1 MGAKRK
7 RISAIGEQQSE
18 DREESPGPPAG
29 PSSQTKRRKKSPHY
43 SPTEI
48 CQELYETI
56 RNHKTD
62 DSRFLCETFIRAPK
76 RRTAADYYEVV
87 STPIDLL
94 QIGHKLKTEEYEEIE
109 QLTADM
115 ELMITNAKSYYKK
128 TSQEYKDAC
137 DLWDLY
143 INTRNDLIAEAL
155 GESSKQDPGRR
166 RSLRKVSTMEGDD
179 DDEDEEEKSD
189 DTKILDDQ
197 QDDPEDFEALFGSV
211 VTAKDN
217 DRDISTVFQL
227 LPPKSKY
234 PEYYQ
239 IIKQP
244 VDLKM
249 IAQNIKHGRYRSLD
263 EVERDLLQMVKNA
276 KTFNEPKSLIYK
288 DACTIKKIVQNK
300 KIELQAKR
308 AQIPLSDRKK
318 KRETKM
324 IIKMTD
330 ICADLQYP
338 TDDDVPQ
345 VQYDDID
352 DDEDSMLEQ
361 SQLDYDDDSGAET
374 VASEDNESPFWTIFN
389 AVKAFRDANGQ
400 TIYEPFVKLPSR
412 RFYPD
417 YYDEIDRP
425 MSLANIRK
433 KIKYKQYR
441 TLEKIATDLNLVFE
455 NAKQYNKEESKIHQ
469 DAVLLQK
476 VLYDKKK
483 DLDGKDF
490 SVLDDNSVDFE
501 VPCIP
506 KVSRE
511 LFEEDSHQSIIKK
524 PGRIPEAEKK
534 RPGRKPN
541 PDVLRKRLM
550 TLYKCVFDYNDNE
563 SRPLRF
569 IFMQLPSKKEY
580 PDYYDVI
587 TNPIDMSM
595 IEQKIKSN
603 QYPNPDVLL
612 TDFELMFNN
621 ARRYNE
627 EGSLVYNDANTLQK
641 ALKLKWKNICQT
653 NEARKALSKRI
664 EAKNIPSKL
673 QRLYDAINNFSD
685 VHGRTLSTPFLK
697 LPLKSEYPDY
707 FEIIKKPIDMQRIQQ
722 KLLLNQ
728 YESVEDMVAD
738 FVQMFDNA
746 SKYNEPDSLIY
757 KDALTLQRVC
767 LEKKMELT
775 EEGSCEIPDVRHI
788 IQELTTNLFIST
800 YNYQD
805 EEGRCLSD
813 SFSELPERDPDE
825 DLETSKLTEKPLSF
839 DQIKRNIDRGR
850 YRRMD
855 KFQEDMF
862 QVFERARRLCRT
874 DSQLYEDAVEMQH
887 FFIKKRDEIC
897 KNGEILLT
905 PALSYT
911 ERHLQAAL
919 DAERNRKML
928 QEKEGT
934 EKAKRE
940 SEERQ
945 LQNTVSSE
953 DFFKYK
959 EQTFHIGDTVY
970 IEPRSGLKRKSTSIY
985 REEGQEPHILCIEK
999 LFVDTAGVQTL
1010 YGFWFY
1016 RPNETFHSATRK
1028 FLEKEVFKSD
1038 VYTNIPLT
1046 QVIGR
1051 CYVMHVKEYFKMK
1064 PEGFSDKDVYVCESR
1079 YSSRLRGF
1087 KKIKIWPVPRNDQV
1101 MLIPREVTLVPIR
1114 VASVFVDKE
1123 KDEADD
1129 GDNSVLDKVRL
1140 DVRIENIQGE
1150 EGLTYF
1156 EQLTCKAGSFKIGD
1170 CVYARS
1176 AKDRPVISRIDK
1188 IWSNQVG
1195 EPIINST
1202 CFVFPVDI
1210 EHSPTRLFYKKEI
1223 FLTTTEE
1230 TLSMNNIEGKCSVL
1244 HIKDY
1249 YTSRIG
1255 DIPEDD
1261 VYVCESKYQEP
1272 EKTIKKLGKG
1282 LKKYTLSPLVTD
1294 DELYFF
1300 KKPLTLQKINS
1311 SQLYGI
1317 KTTEPSPLL
1326 MKVNE
1331 DTNTS
1336 FVEQE
1341 SFIDEDSR
1349 SMDTSISSVF
1359 ESFTPQP
1366 EKQQMS
1372 SSSKKVVQKNRSGAK
1387 PGMRRQIS
1395 GYIVYSGVIRKQIQH
1410 DNPDCSFGDISRI
1423 VGTKWRNLSLDEK
1436 QMYEGRAK
1444 KIAEEQV
1451 AKQQEAERAFN
1462 ESLSQQQQQQQQQQS
1477 PWGDLSKMSPSV
1489 SRPATPAQGYTNG
1502 YHPMT
1507 PMQRGATPTN
1517 QRFMSP
1523 YQQQAFP
1530 GMRPMGPGGYSPS
1543 PQYAPH
1549 PHAQPHAN
1557 VPPQSVAGPV
1567 PLPPPKPPSPV
1578 FVSVPPRTQRLL
1590 HSEAYLRYIEGLHA
1604 DKPNVGDWEKN
1615 LTATPENTKT
1625 DESRMPASWL
1635 AQGAGYHGN
1644 VSNALW
1650 ALRDLML
1657 KDTLN
1662 ITRTVPFESL

>member
-7 RISAIGEQQSE
+7 RISTIGEQQSE
-18 DREESPGPPAG
+18 DREESPGPTG
-29 PSSQTKRRKKSPHY
+29 PPSQIKRRKKSPHY
-43 SPTEI
+43 DPIEI
-48 CQELYETI
+48 CQELYDTM
-56 RNHKTD
+56 RNHKTED
-62 DSRFLCETFIRAPK
+62 GRCLCETFIRVPS
-76 RRTAADYYEVV
+76 RRTAADYYEVI
-87 STPIDLL
+87 STPIDL
-94 QIGHKLKTEEYEEIE
+94 QKIKQKLKTEEYEEIE
-109 QLTADM
+109 HLTLDV
-115 ELMITNAKSYYKK
+115 ELMVNNAKTYFKRS
-128 TSQEYKDAC
+128 SQEYKDAC

-143 INTRNDLIAEAL
+143 IETRNDLIAEAL
-155 GESSKQDPGRR
+155 GESSKPETGRR
-166 RSLRKVSTMEGDD
+166 RSLRRAATVEMDDDDD
-179 DDEDEEEKSD
+179 DDEDNEDDEKSN

-197 QDDPEDFEALFGSV
+197 QDDPEDFETLFGSV

-239 IIKQP
+239 IIKNP
-244 VDLKM
+244 IDLKM
-249 IAQNIKHGRYRSLD
+249 IAQNIKHSRYKQLD
-263 EVERDLLQMVKNA
+263 EVERDLLLMVKNA

-288 DACTIKKIVQNK
+288 DACLIKKIVQNK
-300 KIELQAKR
+300 KIELQTKK
-308 AQIPLSDRKK
+308 AQTPLSERRRKK
-318 KRETKM
+318 ETKM
-324 IIKMTD
+324 IIRMTD

-338 TDDDVPQ
+338 SDDDMEPIL
-345 VQYDDID
+345 Y
-352 DDEDSMLEQ
+352 DDEDDDSILDQ
-361 SQLDYDDDSGAET
+361 SQIDYDDESGTET
-374 VASEDNESPFWTIFN
+374 IMSDDESPFWALFN
-389 AVKAFRDANGQ
+389 AVKTYRDSTGQ
-400 TIYEPFVKLPSR
+400 TIYEPFVKLPSK

-425 MSLANIRK
+425 MSLSNVRK

-441 TLEKIATDLNLVFE
+441 TLDKIASDLNLVFQ

-476 VLYDKKK
+476 VIADKRKE
-483 DLDGKDF
+483 LEGK
-490 SVLDDNSVDFE
+490 
-501 VPCIP
+501 

-511 LFEEDSHQSIIKK
+511 LFEEDSQSKK
-524 PGRIPEAEKK
+524 RGRIPESEKK
-534 RPGRKPN
+534 KPGRKPN

-550 TLYKCVFDYNDNE
+550 TLYKCVFDYTDQE
-563 SRPLRF
+563 CRPLRF

-595 IEQKIKSN
+595 IEQKIKGN
-603 QYPNPDVLL
+603 QYPNPQALL
-612 TDFELMFNN
+612 SDFELMFNN

-627 EGSLVYNDANTLQK
+627 EGSLVYNDANTLEK

-653 NEARKALSKRI
+653 NEARKALSKSRLD
-664 EAKNIPSKL
+664 AKNIPSKL
-673 QRLYDAINNFSD
+673 QRLYDAINSYQD
-685 VHGRTLSTPFLK
+685 LHGRTLSTPFIK

-707 FEIIKKPIDMQRIQQ
+707 YEVIKKPIDMQRIQQ
-722 KLLLNQ
+722 KLMSSQ
-728 YESVEDMVAD
+728 YETVEDMVAD

-767 LEKKMELT
+767 LEKKMELS
-775 EEGSCEIPDVRHI
+775 EEGSCDIPDVRAI

-825 DLETSKLTEKPLSF
+825 DLETSKLKEKPLSF

-911 ERHLQAAL
+911 ERHLQASL
-919 DAERNRKML
+919 DAERKSKL
-928 QEKEGT
+928 IQEKDGI

-945 LQNTVSSE
+945 LQNHADGE
-953 DFFKYK
+953 DSFKYK
-959 EQTFHIGDTVY
+959 EQTFHVGDTVY
-970 IEPRSGLKRKSTSIY
+970 IEPR
-985 REEGQEPHILCIEK
+985 EEGQEPHIMCIEK

-1010 YGFWFY
+1010 YGYWFY

-1038 VYTNIPLT
+1038 VYTNTPLT

-1051 CYVMHVKEYFKMK
+1051 CYVMYVKEYFKMK
-1064 PEGFSDKDVYVCESR
+1064 PEGYSDKDVYVCESR

-1087 KKIKIWPVPRNDQV
+1087 KKIKIWPVPKNE
-1101 MLIPREVTLVPIR
+1101 MVTLVPREIPLVPVR

-1129 GDNSVLDKVRL
+1129 GDNSVLDKIRL
-1140 DVRIENIQGE
+1140 DVRIDNLQAE
-1150 EGLTYF
+1150 EGCTYF
-1156 EQLTCKAGSFKIGD
+1156 EQLACKAGSFKIGD

-1176 AKDRPVISRIDK
+1176 AKDKPVLSRVEK
-1188 IWSNQVG
+1188 IWTNPMG
-1195 EPIINST
+1195 EPFITST

-1210 EHSPTRLFYKKEI
+1210 EHSPTRLFYKKEV
-1223 FLTTTEE
+1223 FLTATEE
-1230 TLSMNNIEGKCSVL
+1230 IISMNNIEGKCSVL

-1261 VYVCESKYQEP
+1261 VYVCECKYQEP
-1272 EKTIKKLGKG
+1272 EQTIKKLGKG
-1282 LKKYTLSPLVTD
+1282 LKKYTLSPQVTD

-1300 KKPLTLQKINS
+1300 KKPLTLQK
-1311 SQLYGI
+1311 
-1317 KTTEPSPLL
+1317 EPSPLL
-1326 MKVNE
+1326 MKVSD

-1336 FVEQE
+1336 FMEQD

-1349 SMDTSISSVF
+1349 SMDASMSSPF
-1359 ESFTPQP
+1359 ETFTPQP
-1366 EKQQMS
+1366 EKQQAS
-1372 SSSKKVVQKNRSGAK
+1372 SSSRKDRK
-1387 PGMRRQIS
+1387 PRVPS
-1395 GYIVYSGVIRKQIQH
+1395 GYILFSKDFRRQTQQKNQYI
-1410 DNPDCSFGDISRI
+1410 SFGDMSRM
-1423 VGTKWRNLSLDEK
+1423 VGEKWRNLSQDEK
-1436 QMYEGRAK
+1436 QMYESRAK
-1444 KIAEEQV
+1444 KIAEEQA

-1462 ESLSQQQQQQQQQQS
+1462 ESLSQQQQQQS
-1477 PWGDLSKMSPSV
+1477 PWGDLGKMSPSV
-1489 SRPATPAQGYTNG
+1489 TSTRPGTPAQ
-1502 YHPMT
+1502 
-1507 PMQRGATPTN
+1507 ATI
-1517 QRFMSP
+1517 
-1523 YQQQAFP
+1523 
-1530 GMRPMGPGGYSPS
+1530 
-1543 PQYAPH
+1543 
-1549 PHAQPHAN
+1549 
-1557 VPPQSVAGPV
+1557 
-1567 PLPPPKPPSPV
+1567 PLPPPRPPSPV
-1578 FVSVPPRTQRLL
+1578 FVNVPPRTQRLL
-1590 HSEAYLRYIEGLHA
+1590 HSEAYLRYIEGLNS
-1604 DKPNVGDWEKN
+1604 DKQSVSDWEKS

-1625 DESRMPASWL
+1625 DESRLPANWL

-1644 VSNALW
+1644 VTNALW

-1662 ITRTVPFESL
+1662 LTRIVPFESL

>member
-143 INTRNDLIAEAL
+143 VNTRNELIAEAL

-197 QDDPEDFEALFGSV
+197 LDDPEDFEALFGSV

-300 KIELQAKR
+300 KIELQTKR
-308 AQIPLSDRKK
+308 AQLPLSDRKK

-352 DDEDSMLEQ
+352 EDEDSMLEN
-361 SQLDYDDDSGAET
+361 SQMEYDDDSGAET

-441 TLEKIATDLNLVFE
+441 TIEKIATDLNLVFE

-469 DAVLLQK
+469 DAVILQK

-483 DLDGKDF
+483 DLDGK
-490 SVLDDNSVDFE
+490 
-501 VPCIP
+501 

-511 LFEEDSHQSIIKK
+511 LFEEDSHQSIPIKK

-603 QYPNPDVLL
+603 QYANPDVLL

-653 NEARKALSKRI
+653 NEARKALSKRV

-788 IQELTTNLFIST
+788 IQELTTNLFTST

-813 SFSELPERDPDE
+813 SFSELPERDPEE

-928 QEKEGT
+928 LEKEGT

-970 IEPRSGLKRKSTSIY
+970 IEPR
-985 REEGQEPHILCIEK
+985 EEVQEPHILCIEK
-999 LFVDTAGVQTL
+999 LFVDSAGVQTL

-1038 VYTNIPLT
+1038 VYTNVPLT

-1051 CYVMHVKEYFKMK
+1051 CFVMHVKEYFKMK

-1101 MLIPREVTLVPIR
+1101 MLIPREVPLVPIR

-1140 DVRIENIQGE
+1140 DVRIENIVGE

-1282 LKKYTLSPLVTD
+1282 LKKYTLSPLVMD

-1300 KKPLTLQKINS
+1300 KKPLTLQK
-1311 SQLYGI
+1311 
-1317 KTTEPSPLL
+1317 EPSPLL

-1477 PWGDLSKMSPSV
+1477 PWGDLSKMSPSI
-1489 SRPATPAQGYTNG
+1489 SRPATPAQ
-1502 YHPMT
+1502 
-1507 PMQRGATPTN
+1507 
-1517 QRFMSP
+1517 
-1523 YQQQAFP
+1523 
-1530 GMRPMGPGGYSPS
+1530 
-1543 PQYAPH
+1543 
-1549 PHAQPHAN
+1549 
-1557 VPPQSVAGPV
+1557 GPV

>member
-143 INTRNDLIAEAL
+143 VNTRNELIAEAL

-197 QDDPEDFEALFGSV
+197 LDDPEDFEALFGSV

-300 KIELQAKR
+300 KIELQTKR
-308 AQIPLSDRKK
+308 AQLPLSDRKK

-352 DDEDSMLEQ
+352 EDEDSMLEN
-361 SQLDYDDDSGAET
+361 SQMEYDDDSGAET

-441 TLEKIATDLNLVFE
+441 TIEKIATDLNLVFE

-469 DAVLLQK
+469 DAVILQK

-483 DLDGKDF
+483 DLDGK
-490 SVLDDNSVDFE
+490 
-501 VPCIP
+501 

-511 LFEEDSHQSIIKK
+511 LFEEDSHQSIPIKK

-603 QYPNPDVLL
+603 QYANPDVLL

-653 NEARKALSKRI
+653 NEARKALSKSRV

-788 IQELTTNLFIST
+788 IQELTTNLFTST

-813 SFSELPERDPDE
+813 SFSELPERDPEE

-928 QEKEGT
+928 LEKEGT

-970 IEPRSGLKRKSTSIY
+970 IEPR
-985 REEGQEPHILCIEK
+985 EEVQEPHILCIEK
-999 LFVDTAGVQTL
+999 LFVDSAGVQTL

-1038 VYTNIPLT
+1038 VYTNVPLT

-1051 CYVMHVKEYFKMK
+1051 CFVMHVKEYFKMK

-1101 MLIPREVTLVPIR
+1101 MLIPREVPLVPIR

-1140 DVRIENIQGE
+1140 DVRIENIVGE

-1282 LKKYTLSPLVTD
+1282 LKKYTLSPLVMD

-1300 KKPLTLQKINS
+1300 KKPLTLQK
-1311 SQLYGI
+1311 
-1317 KTTEPSPLL
+1317 EPSPLL

-1372 SSSKKVVQKNRSGAK
+1372 SSSKKAK

-1477 PWGDLSKMSPSV
+1477 PWGDLSKMSPSI
-1489 SRPATPAQGYTNG
+1489 SRPATPAQ
-1502 YHPMT
+1502 
-1507 PMQRGATPTN
+1507 
-1517 QRFMSP
+1517 
-1523 YQQQAFP
+1523 
-1530 GMRPMGPGGYSPS
+1530 
-1543 PQYAPH
+1543 
-1549 PHAQPHAN
+1549 
-1557 VPPQSVAGPV
+1557 GPV